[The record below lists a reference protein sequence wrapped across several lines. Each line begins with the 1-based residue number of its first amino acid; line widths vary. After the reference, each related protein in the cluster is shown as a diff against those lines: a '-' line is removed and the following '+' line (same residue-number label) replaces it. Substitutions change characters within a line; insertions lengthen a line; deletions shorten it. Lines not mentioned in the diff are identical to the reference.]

1 MKNIRTRK
9 NFPLPG
15 LRTLKTAVAAV
26 LCIALYALLGRD
38 GVILAILSVFICMQS
53 SVNKS
58 MRVGFD
64 RLVGTLLGGVFAV
77 LVGLFYAPAIPL
89 WLFALSIGVGIVLLI
104 YICCLLNMH
113 ESIII
118 GLVTFVVIAF
128 ELRTSGEAP
137 FLHAGNRTLDT
148 VIGAFLAILINFS
161 LFRPKEEKDVEKGS
175 RNQKTPKKNGGKK
188 RKKRK

>member
-15 LRTLKTAVAAV
+15 LRTLKTAGAAV
-26 LCIALYALLGRD
+26 LCIALYELLGRD

-64 RLVGTLLGGVFAV
+64 RLLGTLLGAIFAV
-77 LVGLFYAPAIPL
+77 LVGLFHASAMPL
-89 WLFALSIGVGIVLLI
+89 WLFALCIGAGIVLLI
-104 YICCLLNMH
+104 YLCCLLRMH
-113 ESIII
+113 DSIII

-128 ELRTSGEAP
+128 ELRLNGGAP
-137 FLHAGNRTLDT
+137 FFHAANRTLDT

-161 LFRPKEEKDVEKGS
+161 LFRPKESGDLQKGEHLG
-175 RNQKTPKKNGGKK
+175 KTTE
-188 RKKRK
+188 